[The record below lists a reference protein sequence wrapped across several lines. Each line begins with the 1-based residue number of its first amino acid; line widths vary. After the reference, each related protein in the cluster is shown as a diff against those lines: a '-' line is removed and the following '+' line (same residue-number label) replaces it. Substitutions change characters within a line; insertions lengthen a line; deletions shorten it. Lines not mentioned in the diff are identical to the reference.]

1 MGGIIEAV
9 KNIPETLSYF
19 LGVETLGL
27 PPNFLTLTML
37 LCMAG
42 LTETQTVLV
51 RRLYPCSTRR
61 DVSDVSRLDV
71 LICLADHTRQSPNVF

>member
-37 LCMAG
+37 LCVTG
-42 LTETQTVLV
+42 LTET
-51 RRLYPCSTRR
+51 
-61 DVSDVSRLDV
+61 
-71 LICLADHTRQSPNVF
+71 

>member
-1 MGGIIEAV
+1 MNPSDVYVGVCPRMGGIIEAV

-37 LCMAG
+37 LCVTG
-42 LTETQTVLV
+42 LTET
-51 RRLYPCSTRR
+51 
-61 DVSDVSRLDV
+61 
-71 LICLADHTRQSPNVF
+71 